1 LKIELRRVDLPDF
14 DVPLARP
21 SIPVEEYEQRSRDL
35 YDAVGLDWVAIYGD
49 REHNANL
56 LHVSGFDPRFE
67 EALLLLGP
75 DERRV
80 LLVGNEGLTHAQ
92 ESRLPVEVVL
102 YQPFSLMGQPR
113 GTSPRLDV
121 LLQEAGITQDASI
134 GVTGWKYLSSDDV
147 DEPRIPAYVPA
158 FLLQALDRVSGRSTT
173 DVTAS
178 LMDPNQ
184 GLRNRN
190 SAGQIAQFEWGAA
203 RASAAVMR
211 IVRATQPG
219 MTELEAAQA
228 MGYAG
233 EPLSC
238 HAMFSTSDTQLNG
251 LRSPSGRSIGQD
263 EGVTVGI
270 GYWGGLCCRAGV
282 ISETP
287 DEEFFADY
295 VRPYYAAVATWWMTL
310 RVGVSGGQIYAKVIE
325 QLQDAPIQP
334 ALNPGHLGS
343 YDEWVHSP
351 VYLDSDEEIL
361 SGMVIQCDII
371 PTPLPD
377 GRGLNCEDTVA
388 IADEALRDQIAS
400 QYPEVWARIVARRQ
414 FMQDALGIQLQP
426 EVLPLSTAP
435 AYLPPFWLSHDLVC
449 TISG

>member
-1 LKIELRRVDLPDF
+1 
-14 DVPLARP
+14 
-21 SIPVEEYEQRSRDL
+21 
-35 YDAVGLDWVAIYGD
+35 
-49 REHNANL
+49 L

-80 LLVGNEGLTHAQ
+80 LLVGNEGLIHAQ
-92 ESRLPVEVVL
+92 ESRLPVDVVL

-113 GTSPRLDV
+113 DTSARLDV
-121 LLQEAGITQDASI
+121 LLQEAGIAQDASV
-134 GVTGWKYLSSDDV
+134 GVIGWKYLASADV
-147 DEPRIPAYVPA
+147 DEPHVPAYVPA
-158 FLLQALDRVSGRSTT
+158 FLVQALDRVSGSNT
-173 DVTAS
+173 DVTAA
-178 LMDPNQ
+178 LMDPNK

-203 RASAAVMR
+203 RSSAAVMR
-211 IVRATQPG
+211 IVRSTQAG
-219 MTELEAAQA
+219 MTELEAVQA
-228 MGYAG
+228 MEYAG

-238 HAMFSTSDTQLNG
+238 HTMFSTSDTQLNG
-251 LRSPSGRSIGQD
+251 LRSPSGRRISRD

-287 DEEFFADY
+287 DEAFFTDY
-295 VRPYYAAVATWWMTL
+295 VQPYYAAVATWWMTL
-310 RVGVSGGQIYAKVIE
+310 GVGVAGGEMFARVIE
-325 QLQDAPIQP
+325 QLQDAPFQP

-351 VYLDSDEEIL
+351 VYLDSAEHIL

-377 GRGLNCEDTVA
+377 SRGLNCEDTVA
-388 IADEALRDQIAS
+388 IADESLRDQIAS
-400 QYPEVWARIVARRQ
+400 QYPEVWARIEARRQ
-414 FMQDALGIQLQP
+414 FMHDALGIQLQP

-435 AYLPPFWLSHDLVC
+435 AYLPPFWLSPDLVC
-449 TISG
+449 TIG

>member
-1 LKIELRRVDLPDF
+1 MNIELRHVGLPAF
-14 DVPLARP
+14 DVPLVRP
-21 SIPVEEYEQRSRDL
+21 MIPVEEYEARSGDL
-35 YDAVGLDWVAIYGD
+35 YASVGLDWVAIYGD

-56 LHVSGFDPRFE
+56 LHLTGFDPRFE

-75 DERRV
+75 DNQRV

-92 ESRLPVEVVL
+92 ESRLPVDVVL

-113 GTSPRLDV
+113 DTSPRLDV
-121 LLQEAGITQDASI
+121 LLQQAGINQGASI
-134 GVTGWKYLSSDDV
+134 GVIGWKYLADGDG
-147 DEPRIPAYVPA
+147 DEPRAPSYVPA
-158 FLLQALDRVSGRSTT
+158 FLVHTLDRVSNTSTT
-173 DVTAS
+173 DVTSA
-178 LMDPNQ
+178 LMDPVK
-184 GLRNRN
+184 GLRNQN
-190 SAGQIAQFEWGAA
+190 SAAQIAQFEWGAA
-203 RASAAVMR
+203 RSSAAVMR

-219 MTELEAAQA
+219 MTELEAVQA

-238 HAMFSTSDTQLNG
+238 HMMFSTSDKQLNG
-251 LRSPSGRSIGQD
+251 LRSPSARHINQD

-282 ISETP
+282 ISDTP
-287 DEEFFADY
+287 DDRFFADY
-295 VRPYYAAVATWWMTL
+295 VQPYYAAVATWWMTL
-310 RVGVSGGQIYAKVIE
+310 RIGVSGGDMYARVLQ
-325 QLQDAPIQP
+325 QLRDAPFQP

-351 VYLDSDEEIL
+351 IRPDSDEEIS
-361 SGMVIQCDII
+361 SGMVFQCDII

-400 QYPEVWARIVARRQ
+400 DYPEVWERITARRQ
-414 FMQDALGIQLQP
+414 FMQDELGLQLQP

-435 AYLPPFWLSHDLVC
+435 AYLAPFWLSHDLVC
-449 TISG
+449 TVN